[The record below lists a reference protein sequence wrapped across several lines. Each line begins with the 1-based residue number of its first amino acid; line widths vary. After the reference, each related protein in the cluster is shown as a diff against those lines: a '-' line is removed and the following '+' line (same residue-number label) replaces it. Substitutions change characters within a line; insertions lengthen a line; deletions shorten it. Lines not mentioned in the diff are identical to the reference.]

1 MTKTG
6 CIIQGNIRTK
16 HINLIVNEMIKHFDH
31 VVISTWIGE
40 KITINETKCKIIYN
54 SKPIN
59 PGLTN
64 RNLQRLSVVSALR
77 YLKDINVEFV
87 LKWRTDMLATN
98 MDLEKLLFLA
108 NENLHSQIKSRI
120 VMPAFRNLS
129 VIPDCLSSFPDH
141 FAFGHIDEIELLWE
155 DKEFDY
161 TKDFNFIGIE
171 DPEIIQK
178 YDAHSELYL
187 IYRNRVEDKIGIK
200 LCHPEIVRSR
210 LNLIDFEFLKICWFK
225 DDNSFRSIKQAYEY
239 PWWTE
244 RNYKKN
250 KFEFYNFKKKSNY
263 TFKLYYIFVNNFF
276 TRINVLKQRY
286 WFNNYQI

>member
-77 YLKDINVEFV
+77 YLKNNNVEFV

-98 MDLEKLLFLA
+98 MDLKKLLFLA

-200 LCHPEIVRSR
+200 LSHPEIVRSR

-225 DDNSFRSIKQAYEY
+225 DDTSFRSIKQAYEY

-244 RNYKKN
+244 RSYKKN
-250 KFEFYNFKKKSNY
+250 KFRIYNSKKKIYCIS
-263 TFKLYYIFVNNFF
+263 KLYYQLINYFL
-276 TRINVLKQRY
+276 TKINVSKQRY
-286 WFNNYQI
+286 WFSNYPF